1 MIEAELRKALA
12 SRVRIDSVNSRSS
25 EGDLPLPTHLY
36 VAYSGGLDSTV
47 LLCALAS
54 LTKEF
59 ALTLTAIHV
68 HHGLSPNADDWLEHC
83 RAQCAQL
90 GVPLISECVDL
101 LEQKGSL
108 EEAARKARYQV
119 FARVVK
125 PSSADRAP
133 SSREVENILVLAHH
147 LDDQIE
153 TVLMRILRG
162 GDASLL
168 AAIPATRELNETLLL
183 RPLLSVSRK
192 ELELYAKEHALT
204 WVEDE
209 SNADVSIERN
219 RIRRELLPRLLNAE
233 PTLSESLSKLAV
245 GHASVNALSA
255 RMFDCFMQD
264 AKLAIYN
271 GEQGISLARLQSYS
285 QEAQEF
291 IVRCWLSGKQL
302 PQPNSRV
309 FERIWTELISAPMD
323 AQPLVN
329 WGKIFLR
336 RFAGGLFIEKSDGSQ
351 AQDCSL
357 GSLALRDGLELREG
371 DSFIAWR
378 ESPASVK
385 IEGKTKKAWQKQLA
399 IPPWQRQALYILV
412 RDEGAIAV
420 FDKRAGRRVI

>member
-12 SRVRIDSVNSRSS
+12 PCVRTLSVNGPSY
-25 EGDLPLPTHLY
+25 EGDLSLPIHLY

-47 LLCALAS
+47 LLCALTS
-54 LTKEF
+54 LKREF
-59 ALTLTAIHV
+59 ALTLSAIHV

-83 RAQCAQL
+83 RAQCAHL
-90 GVPLISECVDL
+90 GVTLISERVDL
-101 LEQKGSL
+101 FEQNGSL
-108 EEAARKARYQV
+108 EEAARKARYEV
-119 FARVVK
+119 FARIVK
-125 PSSADRAP
+125 SSHADRAP
-133 SSREVENILVLAHH
+133 SASDVENILVLAHH
-147 LDDQIE
+147 HDDQIE

-168 AAIPATRELNETLLL
+168 AAIPATRMLDETLLL

-192 ELELYAKEHALT
+192 DLELYAKEHALT

-219 RIRRELLPRLLNAE
+219 RIRRELLPRLLDAE
-233 PTLSESLSKLAV
+233 PTLSESLSTLAT

-271 GEQGISLARLQSYS
+271 GEQGISLTRLQSYS

-291 IVRCWLSGKQL
+291 VVRCWLSGQQL

-309 FERIWTELISAPMD
+309 FERIWTELIPAPMD

-329 WGKIFLR
+329 WGKISLR
-336 RFAGGLFIEKSDGSQ
+336 RFAGGLFIDKADASQ
-351 AQDCSL
+351 AHDSSL
-357 GSLALRDGLELREG
+357 ESLALRDGLEIRKG
-371 DSFIAWR
+371 DSFVAWQ

-385 IEGKTKKAWQKQLA
+385 IEGKTKKSWQKQLA
-399 IPPWQRQALYILV
+399 IPPWQRQSLFILV
-412 RDEGAIAV
+412 RDETAIAV
-420 FDKRAGRRVI
+420 VDKRAGKRVI

>member
-12 SRVRIDSVNSRSS
+12 PCVRTQNVNGPSS
-25 EGDLPLPTHLY
+25 EGDLSSPTNLY

-47 LLCALAS
+47 LLCALVS
-54 LTKEF
+54 LKKEF
-59 ALTLTAIHV
+59 AFTLSAIHV

-83 RAQCAQL
+83 RAQCAHL
-90 GVPLISECVDL
+90 GVPLIFERVDL

-108 EEAARKARYQV
+108 EEAARKARYEV

-125 PSSADRAP
+125 SSSADQAP
-133 SSREVENILVLAHH
+133 SARDVENILVFAHH
-147 LDDQIE
+147 HDDQLE

-168 AAIPATRELNETLLL
+168 AAIPATRMLGETLLL

-192 ELELYAKEHALT
+192 DLALYAEEHALT

-209 SNADVSIERN
+209 SNADVNIERN
-219 RIRRELLPRLLNAE
+219 RIRRELLPRLINAE
-233 PTLSESLSKLAV
+233 PTVSESLSTLAT

-255 RMFDCFMQD
+255 RMFDCFMQG

-271 GEQGISLARLQSYS
+271 EEQGISLARLQRYS
-285 QEAQEF
+285 QEVQEF
-291 IVRCWLSGKQL
+291 IVRCWLSGQQL

-309 FERIWTELISAPMD
+309 FERIWTELIPAPMD

-329 WGKIFLR
+329 WGKISLR
-336 RFAGGLFIEKSDGSQ
+336 RFGGGLFIDKGDGSQ

-357 GSLALRDGLELREG
+357 ESLALREGLELRKG
-371 DSFIAWR
+371 DSFVAWQ

-399 IPPWQRQALYILV
+399 IPPWQRQSLFLLV
-412 RDEGAIAV
+412 RDETAIAAV
-420 FDKRAGRRVI
+420 DKRAGKRVI